1 MADLRES
8 MHEQLDALRES
19 DLSIEGAVASGLVA
33 ATDAPALKQIE
44 GKRKGGE
51 IGGAIG
57 GAASHTHPCTPPPI
71 HTRRPRQPLYPSS
84 HMLYI

>member
-1 MADLRES
+1 LDEEERAVLRDS
-8 MHEQLDALRES
+8 VHEQLNALRKS
-19 DLSIEGAVASGLVA
+19 DLSIEGAAASGLVT

-51 IGGAIG
+51 IGGA
-57 GAASHTHPCTPPPI
+57 ASHPPAP
-71 HTRRPRQPLYPSS
+71 RPRSTPGAPIPLEP